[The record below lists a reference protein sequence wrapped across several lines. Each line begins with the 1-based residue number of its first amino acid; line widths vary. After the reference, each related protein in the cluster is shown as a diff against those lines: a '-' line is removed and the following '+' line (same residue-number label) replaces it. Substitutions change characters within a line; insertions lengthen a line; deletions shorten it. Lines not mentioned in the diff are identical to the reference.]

1 MQYHKNYTW
10 FFLLIVLILNIFFDQ
25 VSKFIV
31 RNEISDYEH
40 IVLIKGFFTLTKVEN
55 SGAFLSLGDN
65 MPYVFR
71 LIILTGLPLMFLSYG
86 LYYLFVKKNLPSTMQ
101 IALCFLIGGGIGN
114 LYDRIVHG
122 SVTDFM
128 HMDFQIFQTG
138 VFNIAD
144 ISIMIG
150 VGILLIQSL
159 RMKAT
164 PPTEP
169 STIDTDAEKLP

>member
-1 MQYHKNYTW
+1 MLT
-10 FFLLIVLILNIFFDQ
+10 LNIGCDQ
-25 VSKFIV
+25 VSKHIV
-31 RNEISDYEH
+31 RNNISYYEH
-40 IVLIKGFFTLTKVEN
+40 ISIIKDHFTLTKVEN

-71 LIILTGLPLMFLSYG
+71 LIILTGIPLLFLGYG
-86 LYYLFVKKNLPSTMQ
+86 IYFLFTKRNLSINMQ

-128 HMDFQIFQTG
+128 HLNFYFFQTG
-138 VFNIAD
+138 VFNFAD

-150 VGILLIQSL
+150 VGILLIQSFTSK
-159 RMKAT
+159 R
-164 PPTEP
+164 
-169 STIDTDAEKLP
+169 KLDSHSNELEETNN